1 MKFFSPLVLSTRF
14 ACLVKRLI
22 KAPCLIALV
31 SVLSIAPS
39 VSAHHA
45 FSAEFDA
52 NQPIELTGVVTKLE
66 LVNPHSWL
74 YFDVKQ
80 ADGTVANWGF
90 EFGAP
95 FSLKQKG
102 LTKSTLP
109 IGTQVTLKGYRAKN
123 GLNFGYAVTASL
135 PDGRVFTTGGAPDA
149 PANQQKPAPKS

>member
-1 MKFFSPLVLSTRF
+1 MKFLFAKKVQQLLKPLAGTAAVAAMVFSSSGAF
-14 ACLVKRLI
+14 
-22 KAPCLIALV
+22 
-31 SVLSIAPS
+31 
-39 VSAHHA
+39 AHHA

-80 ADGTVANWGF
+80 ADGKVANWGF

-102 LTKSTLP
+102 LTKASLP
-109 IGTQVTLKGYRAKN
+109 IGTQVTLKGFRAKN
-123 GLNFGYAVTASL
+123 GLNFGYAVTATL
-135 PDGRVFTTGGAPDA
+135 ADGRVFTTGGAPDA
-149 PANQQKPAPKS
+149 PANQQKSSAAKQ

>member
-1 MKFFSPLVLSTRF
+1 MKFLSAKKVRSLLKPLAGVAVVSAMVFSSPTTF
-14 ACLVKRLI
+14 
-22 KAPCLIALV
+22 
-31 SVLSIAPS
+31 
-39 VSAHHA
+39 AHHA

-80 ADGTVANWGF
+80 ADGKVANWGF

-102 LTKSTLP
+102 LTKASLP
-109 IGTQVTLKGYRAKN
+109 VGTQVTLKGFRAKN
-123 GLNFGYAVTASL
+123 GLNFGYAVTATL
-135 PDGRVFTTGGAPDA
+135 ADGRVFTTGGAPDA
-149 PANQQKPAPKS
+149 PANQQKSSAPKS

>member
-1 MKFFSPLVLSTRF
+1 MKFFPNEIQRLLKPL
-14 ACLVKRLI
+14 
-22 KAPCLIALV
+22 ALV
-31 SVLSIAPS
+31 TTIAAS
-39 VSAHHA
+39 AISSSGVYAHHA

-74 YFDVKQ
+74 YFDVKK
-80 ADGTVANWGF
+80 ADGNVENWGF

-102 LTKSTLP
+102 LTKASLP

-123 GLNFGYAVTASL
+123 GLNFGYAVTATL
-135 PDGRVFTTGGAPDA
+135 ADGRVFTTGGAPDA
-149 PANQQKPAPKS
+149 PASQQKSSAAKP

>member
-1 MKFFSPLVLSTRF
+1 MKFFSAKTHTHLSKPFAVMAAVAGLVFSSSGAF
-14 ACLVKRLI
+14 
-22 KAPCLIALV
+22 
-31 SVLSIAPS
+31 
-39 VSAHHA
+39 AHHA

-80 ADGTVANWGF
+80 ADGTVSNWGF

-102 LTKSTLP
+102 LTKASLP
-109 IGTQVTLKGYRAKN
+109 IGTQVTLKGFRAKN
-123 GLNFGYAVTASL
+123 GLNFGYAVTATL
-135 PDGRVFTTGGAPDA
+135 ADGRVFTTGGAPDA
-149 PANQQKPAPKS
+149 PANQQKPAAPKS

>member
-1 MKFFSPLVLSTRF
+1 MKKQYFIYGLMLSV
-14 ACLVKRLI
+14 A
-22 KAPCLIALV
+22 AMA
-31 SVLSIAPS
+31 SVNA
-39 VSAHHA
+39 SAHHA

-80 ADGTVANWGF
+80 ADGTSENWGF

-102 LTKSTLP
+102 LTKASLP
-109 IGTQVTLKGYRAKN
+109 IGTEVTLKGYRAKN
-123 GLNFGYAVTASL
+123 GLNFGYAVTAVL
-135 PDGRVFTTGGAPDA
+135 ADGRTFTTGGAPDA
-149 PANQQKPAPKS
+149 PAAQTAPRQ

>member
-1 MKFFSPLVLSTRF
+1 MKFLSAKKVRSLLKPLVGV
-14 ACLVKRLI
+14 AV
-22 KAPCLIALV
+22 V
-31 SVLSIAPS
+31 SAMGFSSPTTF
-39 VSAHHA
+39 AHHA

-80 ADGTVANWGF
+80 ADGKVANWGF

-102 LTKSTLP
+102 LTKASLP
-109 IGTQVTLKGYRAKN
+109 VGTQVTLKGFRAKN
-123 GLNFGYAVTASL
+123 GLNFGYAVTATL
-135 PDGRVFTTGGAPDA
+135 ADGRVFTTGGAPDA
-149 PANQQKPAPKS
+149 PANQQKSSAPKS

>member
-1 MKFFSPLVLSTRF
+1 MEFLSCEKTQHLFKPVAKVAMAVALVLSSSGSF
-14 ACLVKRLI
+14 
-22 KAPCLIALV
+22 
-31 SVLSIAPS
+31 
-39 VSAHHA
+39 AHHA

-80 ADGTVANWGF
+80 ADGSVANWGF

-102 LTKSTLP
+102 LTKASLP
-109 IGTQVTLKGYRAKN
+109 VGTQVTLKGYRAKN
-123 GLNFGYAVTASL
+123 GLNFGYAVTATL
-135 PDGRVFTTGGAPDA
+135 ADGRVFTTGGAPDA
-149 PANQQKPAPKS
+149 PANQNQQKPAAPKS

>member
-1 MKFFSPLVLSTRF
+1 MTFTSIGQLTYLYKSYVVLVVMAVLGCS
-14 ACLVKRLI
+14 
-22 KAPCLIALV
+22 APG
-31 SVLSIAPS
+31 VL
-39 VSAHHA
+39 AHHA

-80 ADGTVANWGF
+80 TDGTVSNWGF

-102 LTKSTLP
+102 LTKASLP

-123 GLNFGYAVTASL
+123 GLNFGYAVTATL
-135 PDGRVFTTGGAPDA
+135 EDGRVFTTGGAPDA
-149 PANQQKPAPKS
+149 PASQQKSSTPKT

>member
-1 MKFFSPLVLSTRF
+1 MKFFLPLGLPTRL
-14 ACLVKRLI
+14 ARPVN
-22 KAPCLIALV
+22 APYLMTL
-31 SVLSIAPS
+31 LLTLFIAPS
-39 VSAHHA
+39 SFAHHA

-80 ADGTVANWGF
+80 DDGTVTNWGF